1 MKKWII
7 RLVCLVLFIVCI
19 ALIAT
24 GQRTVGLPY
33 LARMM
38 VGLLGVLALLFFY
51 NKQHQ

>member
-7 RLVCLVLFIVCI
+7 RLVCLVLFIVFI
-19 ALIAT
+19 AMIAI

-33 LARMM
+33 LGMM
-38 VGLLGVLALLFFY
+38 LVGLIGLLAMLFIY